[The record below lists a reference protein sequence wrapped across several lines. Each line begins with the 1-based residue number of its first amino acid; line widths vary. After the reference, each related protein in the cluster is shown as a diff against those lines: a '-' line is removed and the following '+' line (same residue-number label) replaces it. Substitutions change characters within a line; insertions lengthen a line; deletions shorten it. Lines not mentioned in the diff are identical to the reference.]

1 MSLISRVGYE
11 RLKKELKKIDKEMV
25 NTQIAMGESAK
36 KDNDLRENPEYMDL
50 RVKLMYTLPKEKEK
64 ILSRLE
70 NAIIIEETSEFKNF
84 DGKIIPG
91 TIVEVIF
98 DNVNETYKILGDDE
112 ATFYDDEYILSCNA
126 PIAKSLL
133 GKKNGDKIEFNN
145 FKIAILSV
153 KRIDA

>member
-98 DNVNETYKILGDDE
+98 DDVNETYKILGDDE

-133 GKKNGDKIEFNN
+133 GKKNGDEIEFNN

>member
-98 DNVNETYKILGDDE
+98 DDVNETYKILGDDE

-133 GKKNGDKIEFNN
+133 GKKNGDEIEFNN

-153 KRIDA
+153 KRSDD

>member
-25 NTQIAMGESAK
+25 NTQIAIGESAK

-98 DNVNETYKILGDDE
+98 DDVNETYKILGDDE

-133 GKKNGDKIEFNN
+133 GKKNGDEIEFNN